1 MKRILLVTP
10 SKNTDMGLKQMLERK
25 DMIKGPLANLRALMA
40 PVELATLAALTPPEF
55 DVDLWD
61 EAVKGKITEETVLE
75 KEYDIVGVTGYLAHV
90 VRMLEICREFRRRG
104 VMTVAGGPAVS
115 GSPERFRGSFDV
127 LFLGEAEFTWPQFLR
142 EWSEGKHM
150 PEYRQIERPDL
161 SSSPVPRWD
170 KVEQLG
176 TAYVTAGVQTVRGCP
191 FDCEFCDVIHLF
203 GRKPRQK
210 PIENVIEEIRT
221 LERLGVRRVFFCD
234 DNFYGNPHYMKD
246 FLRQLIPVNNS
257 FERPFGFV
265 TQITINVAKDDEA
278 LRLLADANFWQLH
291 VGIETPR
298 KASLME
304 INKFQNAQGDLVED
318 VHKLQSYGLLVKA
331 LMMVGFD
338 NDDVT
343 IFDELYNF
351 LQKACIPTIQLSL
364 LQSYPG
370 TPQTARFLK
379 EGRVLDMDRYAESN
393 DTYGVSNVIPAKMT
407 REELFEGLIA
417 LEERLRSWKAFGER
431 LIGAIQLVKYKPAAA
446 AKIAPPDPSRLMEL
460 QGMMQSLEP
469 EAQQTAIAVVRETM
483 MRVPWMAPRVLYKVA
498 LQIDKLRALEYM
510 SNRLHKRLEIERAP
524 GYEHKI
530 LAAVQIPR
538 DFRRLYQEQFKIT
551 LNWLL
556 EGLEDHSGAP
566 EGLIRIW
573 KDFVIRYGSTFEKF
587 EDFHLVSLRELT
599 DRTIEQGNSGQFS
612 NTRTM
617 AHVENLN
624 TTQLRFL
631 SEQIMY
637 AVEQDLKSEKTE
649 NLANVTIG
657 PRSSEAAASVSL

>member
-25 DMIKGPLANLRALMA
+25 DLVKGPLANLRALMA
-40 PVELATLAALTPPEF
+40 PVELATLAALTPDGF
-55 DVDLWD
+55 DVDIWD
-61 EAVKGKITEETVLE
+61 EAVRGKITPETVLE
-75 KEYDIVGVTGYLAHV
+75 KEYDLVGVTGYLAHV
-90 VRMLEICREFRRRG
+90 VRMIEICREFQRRG
-104 VMTVAGGPAVS
+104 VMTAAGGPAVS
-115 GSPERFRGSFDV
+115 GSPERFRGIFDV
-127 LFLGEAEFTWPQFLR
+127 LFLGEAEFTWPQFLL
-142 EWSEGKHM
+142 EWNEGRHSA
-150 PEYRQIERPDL
+150 EYRQIERPDL
-161 SSSPVPRWD
+161 SHSPVPRWD
-170 KVEQLG
+170 KVDQLN

-203 GRKPRQK
+203 GRKPRHK
-210 PIENVIEEIRT
+210 PIESVIEEIKT
-221 LERLGVRRVFFCD
+221 LEKLGARRIFFCD
-234 DNFYGNPHYMKD
+234 DNFYGNPHYMKE

-257 FERPFGFV
+257 FARPFGFV

-278 LRLLADANFWQLH
+278 LKLLADANFWQLH

-298 KASLME
+298 KASLLE
-304 INKFQNAQGDLVED
+304 INKFQNAQGDLVQD

-338 NDDVT
+338 NDDAT
-343 IFDELYNF
+343 IFDELYDF
-351 LQKACIPTIQLSL
+351 LQAACIPTIQLSL

-379 EGRVLDMDRYAESN
+379 QGRVLDMDRYAEAD

-431 LIGAIQLVKYKPAAA
+431 LIGAICSVKYKPDAAM
-446 AKIAPPDPSRLMEL
+446 KIAPPDPARLMEL

-469 EAQQTAIAVVRETM
+469 EAQQVAMAVVRETM
-483 MRVPWMAPRVLYKVA
+483 MRGPWLAPRVLYKVA

-510 SNRLHKRLEIERAP
+510 RNRLRKRLAIESAS
-524 GYEHKI
+524 GYKHKL

-538 DFRRLYQEQFKIT
+538 DFRRLYQEQFKMT

-556 EGLEDHSGAP
+556 EGLEDRSGVP

-573 KDFVIRYGSTFEKF
+573 KDFVVRYGSTFEKF
-587 EDFHLVSLRELT
+587 EDMHITSLRELA

-612 NTRTM
+612 STRTI

-624 TTQLRFL
+624 STGIRFL
-631 SEQIMY
+631 SEQIVY
-637 AVEQDLKSEKTE
+637 AVEQDLKSETSE
-649 NLANVTIG
+649 NRVNVTIG
-657 PRSSEAAASVSL
+657 PGGGEAAVVGA